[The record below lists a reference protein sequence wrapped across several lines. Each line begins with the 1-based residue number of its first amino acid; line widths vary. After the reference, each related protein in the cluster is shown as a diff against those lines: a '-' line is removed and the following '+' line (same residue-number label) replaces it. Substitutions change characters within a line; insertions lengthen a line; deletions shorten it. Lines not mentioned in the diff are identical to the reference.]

1 MSHTR
6 GEAQLAISVPRALD
20 QHEDKQ
26 TSLFPKSSFL
36 LGLVFVFGVAF
47 GMIGLPTII
56 TDWQQYCGKSCFPD
70 KVRCNIHSS
79 ITVRPHVI
87 ASVLMESTK
96 ERMVVGMLYFSSSF
110 TYHSRYKYIY
120 FNMEK
125 QTYIIFCVVA
135 FYIIMAHRAVE
146 TLAKLLLSRRLS
158 LYAFIAFSADVF
170 PNFYS
175 CYMHFN
181 YINDNI
187 HHLHAHQTYFSITEL
202 IAAFCII
209 KTADTSL
216 YGDPGQNRY
225 LWICFTISTTHM
237 VQALKDNILA

>member
-36 LGLVFVFGVAF
+36 IGLVFVFGVAF

-79 ITVRPHVI
+79 ITVRPRVI

-96 ERMVVGMLYFSSSF
+96 ERMSWVCC
-110 TYHSRYKYIY
+110 I
-120 FNMEK
+120 
-125 QTYIIFCVVA
+125 
-135 FYIIMAHRAVE
+135 
-146 TLAKLLLSRRLS
+146 LA
-158 LYAFIAFSADVF
+158 
-170 PNFYS
+170 
-175 CYMHFN
+175 
-181 YINDNI
+181 
-187 HHLHAHQTYFSITEL
+187 HHLHITV
-202 IAAFCII
+202 
-209 KTADTSL
+209 DTST
-216 YGDPGQNRY
+216 
-225 LWICFTISTTHM
+225 FTSTWRNKHTLFS
-237 VQALKDNILA
+237 VLLRFTS